1 MMGRENNDQGP
12 LFYEFRLDEAVP
24 DDHLVRKIDAV
35 LDLSWVYAEL
45 APHYPTLGR
54 PSVDPVLMIRM
65 LIIGYVFGLRS
76 ERLLC
81 RELQVNLAYRWFC
94 KLGIEHKIPDHSAF
108 SRARNERFRDS
119 GIFRQVFERV
129 VDACIAADLVGGEG
143 FAVDASLIAA
153 DANKQRSIPGSEWQ
167 KTCNPETASRD
178 VKEYLATLDDAAFGA
193 ASEVTPKFV
202 SPSDP
207 AAQWTGAMRGPAF
220 FAYAVNYLID
230 SKCGILA
237 ERCDPCAIRR
247 AADRGA

>member
-1 MMGRENNDQGP
+1 MMGRQNNDQGL

-24 DDHLVRKIDAV
+24 DDHLVRNIDAV
-35 LDLSWVYAEL
+35 LDLSWVHAEL
-45 APHYPTLGR
+45 APHYPALGR

-65 LIIGYVFGLRS
+65 LIIGYAFGLRS

-81 RELQVNLAYRWFC
+81 RELHVNLAYRWFC

-129 VDACIAADLVGGEG
+129 VEACIAADLVGREG
-143 FAVDASLIAA
+143 FAVDASLIQA

-167 KTCNPETASRD
+167 KTRDPETASRA

-207 AAQWTGAMRGPAF
+207 AAQMDGCNARTGVLR
-220 FAYAVNYLID
+220 LCRQL
-230 SKCGILA
+230 SH
-237 ERCDPCAIRR
+237 
-247 AADRGA
+247 